1 MKKPLILLTALLAVP
16 AVGITST
23 PITGMVA
30 SKCVITTDTDGVY
43 GNPTATKLSTLAAD
57 GGVLPIIRYDIIT
70 ANAYKAKI
78 HTPVAFTS
86 SPPLGSET
94 VNWSG
99 STVANQ
105 MSDSNKSAFNTNKV
119 VYNNTSEFD
128 LTLAGSVWFDVTSAA
143 TYGYNKAF
151 PAGTY
156 QAVVTAECVAQ

>member
-43 GNPTATKLSTLAAD
+43 GNPTATKLSTLATD

-70 ANAYKAKI
+70 ANAYKAKV

-105 MSDSNKSAFNTNKV
+105 MSDSNMSAFNTNKV

>member
-86 SPPLGSET
+86 SPSLGSET
-94 VNWSG
+94 VNWTG

-105 MSDSNKSAFNTNKV
+105 MSDSNMSAFNTNKV

>member
-1 MKKPLILLTALLAVP
+1 MKKPLILLSALLAVP
-16 AVGITST
+16 ALATT

-30 SKCVITTDTDGVY
+30 SKCIITTDTDGVY
-43 GNPTATKLSTLAAD
+43 GNPTATKLSTLAAS

-78 HTPVAFTS
+78 HTPISFSS

-94 VNWSG
+94 VTWSG

-105 MSDSNKSAFNTNKV
+105 MSDTNMSAFNTNKV
-119 VYNNTSEFD
+119 TYNNTSEFD
-128 LTLAGSVWFDVTSAA
+128 LTIAGSVWFDVTSEA

-156 QAVVTAECVAQ
+156 SAVVTAECVAQ

>member
-43 GNPTATKLSTLAAD
+43 GNPTATKLSSLATD

-105 MSDSNKSAFNTNKV
+105 MSDSNMSAFNTNKV

>member
-57 GGVLPIIRYDIIT
+57 GGVLPIIRYEIIT

-78 HTPVAFTS
+78 HTPISFTS

-105 MSDSNKSAFNTNKV
+105 MSDSNMSAFNTNKV

>member
-1 MKKPLILLTALLAVP
+1 MKQSLILLTALLASCGAYATTTINGSVE
-16 AVGITST
+16 
-23 PITGMVA
+23 
-30 SKCVITTDTDGVY
+30 SKCIITTDTDGVY
-43 GNPTATKLSTLAAD
+43 GNPTGDVLSTEPTD
-57 GGVLPIIRYDIIT
+57 GGVTPIIRYDIIT

-86 SPPLGSET
+86 SPALGSET
-94 VNWSG
+94 VNWTG

-105 MSDSNKSAFNTNKV
+105 MSDSNMSAFNTNKV

-156 QAVVTAECVAQ
+156 QSIVTAECVAQ

>member
-43 GNPTATKLSTLAAD
+43 GNPTATKLSTLATD

-105 MSDSNKSAFNTNKV
+105 MSDSNMSAFNTNKV

-128 LTLAGSVWFDVTSAA
+128 
-143 TYGYNKAF
+143 
-151 PAGTY
+151 
-156 QAVVTAECVAQ
+156 

>member
-1 MKKPLILLTALLAVP
+1 MKKPLILLTALLALP
-16 AVGITST
+16 AIGVTST
-23 PITGMVA
+23 PITGLVA

-43 GNPTATKLSTLAAD
+43 GNPTATKLSTLATD

-105 MSDSNKSAFNTNKV
+105 MSDSNMSAFNTNKV

-156 QAVVTAECVAQ
+156 QSIVTAECVAQ

>member
-1 MKKPLILLTALLAVP
+1 MKRPLILLTALLAVP
-16 AVGITST
+16 AVGVTST

-43 GNPTATKLSTLAAD
+43 GNPTATKLSTLATD

-99 STVANQ
+99 STIANQ
-105 MSDSNKSAFNTNKV
+105 MSDSNMSAFNTNKV

-156 QAVVTAECVAQ
+156 QSIVTAECVAQ

>member
-16 AVGITST
+16 AIGVTST

-43 GNPTATKLSTLAAD
+43 GNPTATKLSTLAND

-105 MSDSNKSAFNTNKV
+105 MSDSNMSAFNTNKV

-128 LTLAGSVWFDVTSAA
+128 LTIAGSVWFDVTSAA